1 MKRIAGSVIA
11 AAALALTG
19 CQEATQP
26 DAADIPAL
34 AKATS
39 QVVPDR
45 YIVLFTDQ
53 VADPASTAR
62 GLARAHGLT
71 LRHVY
76 GTAVKGFVG
85 RIPPARL
92 DAVRSDPRVVLVE
105 AERAYQLDF
114 QQVLPTGINRI
125 EADKLNPTG
134 VTVNQ
139 DVGMIDTGIDEHPD
153 LNVVGGAN
161 FSGGPSSKWND

>member
-11 AAALALTG
+11 ATALALTG

-26 DAADIPAL
+26 DAVDIPAL
-34 AKATS
+34 ATAAS
-39 QVVPDR
+39 QVVPDH
-45 YIVLFTDQ
+45 YIVLFNDG
-53 VADPASTAR
+53 VANPRAAAR
-62 GLARAHGLT
+62 GLARTHGLT

-105 AERAYQLDF
+105 AERAYELDF
-114 QQVLPTGINRI
+114 QQGQVLPTGIDRI
-125 EADKLNPTG
+125 EADKNTKANG
-134 VTVNQ
+134 VTVDL
-139 DVGMIDTGIDEHPD
+139 DVGLLDTGIDQDHPD
-153 LNVVGGAN
+153 LRVLVA
-161 FSGGPSSKWND
+161 